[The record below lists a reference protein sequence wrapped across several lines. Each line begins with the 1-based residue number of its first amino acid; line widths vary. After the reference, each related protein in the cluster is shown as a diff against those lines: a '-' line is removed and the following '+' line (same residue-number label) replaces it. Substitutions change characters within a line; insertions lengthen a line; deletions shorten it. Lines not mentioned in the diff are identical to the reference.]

1 MHLYTKTFPNLEM
14 WEKHAQE
21 KNFQQKMFHK
31 DTFPIPICIFVDS
44 LWGF

>member
-21 KNFQQKMFHK
+21 KNFQQKN
-31 DTFPIPICIFVDS
+31 VS
-44 LWGF
+44 